1 MDNSAIRSL
10 FDIPEHEK
18 PTARL
23 DPLPP
28 IRLTGAPTFYKC
40 ETGWNWKPQPLADYD
55 LWMVLDGRGTMN
67 LDGKDVPL
75 AAGTG
80 FIFAP
85 GATPRGVQD
94 EKRRLRVFA
103 CHFEFD
109 GEAPPAWRKTRQFNW
124 TDGGWLLETAKRA
137 AEAYSHENPWSN
149 QRARMLTEALV
160 WQLMTESVAD
170 ATTTRARAT
179 EADIAR
185 IAAAIREAPGE
196 KWLVGDMSSDA
207 KLSPSQFTRKFTEH
221 TGSSPAHFVI
231 LTRLER
237 AKHLLRETSMT
248 VSAISVA
255 LGYHDVHF
263 FCRQFKNFT
272 GSTPGSLRK

>member
-1 MDNSAIRSL
+1 MDNSAIQSL
-10 FDIPEHEK
+10 FDIPEHQK

-23 DPLPP
+23 EPLPP
-28 IRLTGAPTFYKC
+28 IRLTGAPTFYRS
-40 ETGWNWKPQPLADYD
+40 ETGWDWKPKPLPDYD
-55 LWMVLDGRGTMN
+55 LWLCLEGRGVMSI
-67 LDGKDVPL
+67 DGQNIPL
-75 AAGTG
+75 APGTG

-85 GATPRGVQD
+85 GSEPRSEQ
-94 EKRRLRVFA
+94 EPKRRLRVFA
-103 CHFEFD
+103 CHFTFESD
-109 GEAPPAWRKTRQFNW
+109 PPPAWRRTRHLSW
-124 TDGGWLLETAKRA
+124 SEGSWLMETARRA
-137 AEAYSHENPWSN
+137 AEAHSHEDPWSD
-149 QRARMLTEALV
+149 QHARMLVETLIWQLVADGVTEAA
-160 WQLMTESVAD
+160 SA
-170 ATTTRARAT
+170 RARAT

-196 KWLVGDMSSDA
+196 RWLVGDMSADA

-248 VSAISVA
+248 VSAISDA